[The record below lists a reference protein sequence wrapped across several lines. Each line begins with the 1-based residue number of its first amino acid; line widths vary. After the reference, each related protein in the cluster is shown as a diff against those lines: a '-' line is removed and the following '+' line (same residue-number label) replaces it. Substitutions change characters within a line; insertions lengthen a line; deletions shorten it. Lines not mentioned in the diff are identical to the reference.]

1 MIHNDYLAVFG
12 GKTKDQSQKINKY
25 FYLLRPKEFQTNLD
39 IEEEEE
45 EVTAVWFLFLAV
57 FGF

>member
-1 MIHNDYLAVFG
+1 VIHNDYLAVFG

-45 EVTAVWFLFLAV
+45 EVTAV
-57 FGF
+57 